1 MRISR
6 FPAVLAALALI
17 AAACGGGGDGSGSKH
32 GDDPGTVHVLY
43 AGSLVNLME
52 HDLGPAFE
60 KASGG
65 TFQGYG
71 GGSTKIANEIS
82 GKVRRGDVFI
92 SASPKVNDTLGA
104 KYVGWYG
111 TFATAPLL
119 LGYNPRSRFAHD
131 LKTKPWNDVITEPGI
146 RVGRTDPEL
155 DPKGK
160 LTAQAFERIGGSF
173 AAEAGKSVQVLPEED
188 LVGRLQAGQLDAAF
202 FYSSE
207 STETKIPTV
216 GLGPVK
222 LAATY
227 TVTVLKNAENPSGGA
242 DFVKYLLGPAGRRL
256 LQEHGLHLSGP
267 TVSGTKSQ
275 VPAALRKT
283 LAGQ

>member
-6 FPAVLAALALI
+6 LPLISAVLALVL
-17 AAACGGGGDGSGSKH
+17 AACGGGGSDSGSRN
-32 GDDPGTVHVLY
+32 GADPGTVHVLY

-71 GGSTKIANEIS
+71 GGSSKIANEIT

-92 SASPKVNDTLGA
+92 SASPKVNDTLGP

-119 LGYNPRSRFAHD
+119 LGYNPRSKFAHD
-131 LKTKPWNDVITEPGI
+131 LKTKPWNEVITEPGI

-160 LTAQAFERIGGSF
+160 LTVQAFERIGAAF
-173 AAEAGKSVQVLPEED
+173 ATKAEKSVPVLPEED

-216 GLGPVK
+216 DLGPVK

-242 DFVKYLLGPAGRRL
+242 DFVKYLLGPNGRRL
-256 LQEHGLHLSGP
+256 LQKHGLKLSQP
-267 TVSGTKSQ
+267 TVTGAPSQ
-275 VPAALRKT
+275 VPEALRKT
-283 LAGQ
+283 LVR